1 MAKKK
6 QRELSP
12 LEEQLNDF
20 FAKFSRIPVV
30 EKLFFVDHLRIMIHA
45 SLSLVEALSIL
56 EKELSNRKF
65 KKIVMQVLAS
75 VEKGDQLSQALGKFP
90 RVFPPMYVK
99 MIEAGEIAGKLD
111 ESLEQVVS
119 QMKKSH
125 ELSSTIRGAM
135 IYPATIIVVMIG
147 IGVVMTVVVLPKLI
161 EIFDQFDA
169 ELPLATRVLIAVTN
183 FMSNPFN
190 LITIF
195 VGVVVFVSLFATAL
209 RKIPPFRKIVHTI
222 TLSLPIIGAII
233 KKINLAKFTLTLSSL
248 LKSTIPIVDAVHI
261 AGETTTNVN
270 YQKSLGEAAEYIKTG
285 KPMSDILSEKP
296 KLYPPMVTEMIMV
309 GERTGEVDRLLNE
322 LSAFYSSE
330 VDKTMKNFTTIIEPI
345 IIVFLG
351 ITVGGVAIA
360 VIMPMYSLT
369 QGF

>member
-1 MAKKK
+1 MPKKTK
-6 QRELSP
+6 ELSP
-12 LEEQLNDF
+12 LEEKLNDF
-20 FAKFSRIPVV
+20 FAKFSRIPIV

-56 EKELSNRKF
+56 EKELDNRRF
-65 KKIVMQVLAS
+65 KKIVMHVRTD
-75 VEKGDQLSQALGKFP
+75 VEKGDQLSLALGKYP
-90 RVFPPMYVK
+90 KVFPPMYVK
-99 MIEAGEIAGKLD
+99 MIEAGEVAGKLD
-111 ESLEQVVS
+111 DSLQQVVS

-135 IYPATIIVVMIG
+135 IYPATIVAVMMGIG
-147 IGVVMTVVVLPKLI
+147 IVMTVVVLPKLI

-169 ELPLATRVLIAVTN
+169 DLPLATRVLIAVTN
-183 FMSNPFN
+183 FMSNPVN
-190 LITIF
+190 LMLVFICVT
-195 VGVVVFVSLFATAL
+195 VFVSLFAAAL
-209 RKIPPFRKIVHTI
+209 RKIPSFRKLVHFI
-222 TLSLPIIGAII
+222 TLHLPIVGLII

-261 AGETTTNVN
+261 AGETTTNVH
-270 YQKSLGEAAEYIKTG
+270 YQKTLSAAAEYIKTG
-285 KPMSDILSEKP
+285 KPMSDILSDEP
-296 KLYPPMVTEMIMV
+296 NLFPPMVTEMIMV
-309 GERTGEVDRLLNE
+309 GERAGEVDHLLHE
-322 LSAFYSSE
+322 LSEFYSSE

-369 QGF
+369 QSF